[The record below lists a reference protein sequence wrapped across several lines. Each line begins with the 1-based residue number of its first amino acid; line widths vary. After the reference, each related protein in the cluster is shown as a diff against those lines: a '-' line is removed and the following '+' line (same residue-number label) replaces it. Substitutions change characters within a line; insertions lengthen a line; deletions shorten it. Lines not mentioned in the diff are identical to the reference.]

1 MQPSEIS
8 VLVLGTAGRAQ
19 ARVPDAPRL
28 SAASA
33 APLREIAAVDERGT
47 ARTLYLPIERP
58 LTIAVDGRELVTLM
72 TLGAAP
78 EWLVLGYLLNQRII
92 DDAAALQS
100 IEVDWTKNIARVSS
114 RRKRSDESVKAAAQ
128 GAGAATPLG
137 CALGTGFSDVMRHF
151 DAGAAHGSASTTSS
165 SGPPSSSAAAAGA
178 TADGA
183 ATVGTPRPLQG
194 PSISSISHVEI
205 LAILECM
212 RRHDAVH
219 RAAGSV
225 HSCALFQG
233 GELCAAVEDISR
245 HNGIDTITGF
255 MALHGMRGADKTLFT
270 TGRLTGEMVMKAAHN
285 GIPVMISRNGTTAMG
300 YELAAKLGMTLIGR
314 AANRRYM
321 CYIGAE
327 RIVRDSGPA

>member
-1 MQPSEIS
+1 MQPSDICA
-8 VLVLGTAGRAQ
+8 LVLGTAGRAP

-33 APLREIAAVDERGT
+33 TPLREIAAFDERGT
-47 ARTLYLPIERP
+47 ARSLYLPIERP

-78 EWLVLGYLLNQRII
+78 EWLVLGYLRNQRFI
-92 DDAAALQS
+92 DDVAALQS
-100 IEVDWTKNIARVSS
+100 IQVDWTKNIARVTS
-114 RRKRSDESVKAAAQ
+114 RQERLDESVKAAAQ

-137 CALGTGFSDVMRHF
+137 CALGTGFNDVMRHL
-151 DAGAAHGSASTTSS
+151 DAGAAE
-165 SGPPSSSAAAAGA
+165 AAAAAVGA
-178 TADGA
+178 PG
-183 ATVGTPRPLQG
+183 RLQE
-194 PSISSISHVEI
+194 PSISHAEI

-233 GELCAAVEDISR
+233 GELWAAVEDVSR

-255 MALHGMRGADKTLFT
+255 MALHGMHGADKTLFT

-314 AANRRYM
+314 AANRRYT
-321 CYIGAE
+321 CFIGAE
-327 RIVRDSGPA
+327 RIGRDAGPA

>member
-1 MQPSEIS
+1 MQPGDIS
-8 VLVLGTAGRAQ
+8 ALVLGAAGRAP

-33 APLREIAAVDERGT
+33 AQLREIAAVDERGT
-47 ARTLYLPIERP
+47 ARSLHLPIERP

-78 EWLVLGYLLNQRII
+78 EWLVLGYLRNQRII
-92 DDAAALQS
+92 DDVAALQS
-100 IEVDWTKNIARVSS
+100 IEVDWTRNIARVTS
-114 RRKRSDESVKAAAQ
+114 RQERLDQSVKAAAQ

-137 CALGTGFSDVMRHF
+137 CALGTGFSDVMRHLH
-151 DAGAAHGSASTTSS
+151 AGAAMAS
-165 SGPPSSSAAAAGA
+165 AAGA
-178 TADGA
+178 TVDGA
-183 ATVGTPRPLQG
+183 AVDGAAAVGAPGRLQE
-194 PSISSISHVEI
+194 PSISHAEI

-233 GELCAAVEDISR
+233 GELWVAVEDVSR
-245 HNGIDTITGF
+245 HNGVDTITGF
-255 MALHGMRGADKTLFT
+255 MALHGMDGADKALFT

-300 YELAAKLGMTLIGR
+300 YELGAKLGMTLIGR
-314 AANRRYM
+314 AANSRYM

-327 RIVRDSGPA
+327 RIGRDAGPA

>member
-1 MQPSEIS
+1 MQPSDIS
-8 VLVLGTAGRAQ
+8 ALVLGTAGRAP

-47 ARTLYLPIERP
+47 PRSLYLPIERP
-58 LTIAVDGRELVTLM
+58 LTIAVDGREVVTLM

-78 EWLVLGYLLNQRII
+78 EWLVLGYLRNQRFI
-92 DDAAALQS
+92 DDVAALQS
-100 IEVDWTKNIARVSS
+100 IEVDWTQNIARVTS
-114 RRKRSDESVKAAAQ
+114 RQGRLDESVTAAAQ
-128 GAGAATPLG
+128 GAGAAIPLG
-137 CALGTGFSDVMRHF
+137 CALGTGFGDVMRHL
-151 DAGAAHGSASTTSS
+151 DTGAAKAS
-165 SGPPSSSAAAAGA
+165 PAAAAAGA
-178 TADGA
+178 MVDGA
-183 ATVGTPRPLQG
+183 AAVGTAGRLQE
-194 PSISSISHVEI
+194 PSISHAEI

-212 RRHDAVH
+212 HRHDAIH

-225 HSCALFQG
+225 HSCGLFQG
-233 GELCAAVEDISR
+233 GELWAAVEDVSR

-255 MALHGMRGADKTLFT
+255 MALHGMHGADKALFT

-327 RIVRDSGPA
+327 RIGRDARPA

>member
-1 MQPSEIS
+1 MQPGDIS
-8 VLVLGTAGRAQ
+8 ALVLGAAGRAP

-33 APLREIAAVDERGT
+33 AQLREIAAVDERGT
-47 ARTLYLPIERP
+47 ARSLHLPIERP

-78 EWLVLGYLLNQRII
+78 EWLVLGYLRNQRII
-92 DDAAALQS
+92 DDVAALQS
-100 IEVDWTKNIARVSS
+100 IEVDWTRSIARVIS
-114 RRKRSDESVKAAAQ
+114 RQERLDQSVKAAAQ
-128 GAGAATPLG
+128 GAGTATPLG
-137 CALGTGFSDVMRHF
+137 CALGTGFSDVMRHLH
-151 DAGAAHGSASTTSS
+151 AGAAMA
-165 SGPPSSSAAAAGA
+165 SAAAAGA
-178 TADGA
+178 TVDGA
-183 ATVGTPRPLQG
+183 AAVGAPGRPQE
-194 PSISSISHVEI
+194 PTISHAEI

-233 GELCAAVEDISR
+233 GELWVAVEDVSR
-245 HNGIDTITGF
+245 HNGVDTVTGF
-255 MALHGMRGADKTLFT
+255 MALHGMDGADKALFT

-285 GIPVMISRNGTTAMG
+285 GIPVMISRNGTTAAG

-327 RIVRDSGPA
+327 RIGREAGPA

>member
-1 MQPSEIS
+1 MQSSDIS
-8 VLVLGTAGRAQ
+8 ALVLGTAGRAP

-33 APLREIAAVDERGT
+33 APLREVVAVDERGA
-47 ARTLYLPIERP
+47 ARSLHLPIERP

-78 EWLVLGYLLNQRII
+78 EWLVLGYLRNQRFI
-92 DDAAALQS
+92 DDVAALQS
-100 IEVDWTKNIARVSS
+100 IEVDWTKNIARVTS
-114 RRKRSDESVKAAAQ
+114 RQKGSDESVKAAAQ
-128 GAGAATPLG
+128 RAGTATLLG
-137 CALGTGFSDVMRHF
+137 CALGTGFGDVMRHL
-151 DAGAAHGSASTTSS
+151 DTGAAKA
-165 SGPPSSSAAAAGA
+165 SAAAAGA
-178 TADGA
+178 MVDA
-183 ATVGTPRPLQG
+183 ATAVGAPGRLQG
-194 PSISSISHVEI
+194 PSISHAEI

-233 GELCAAVEDISR
+233 GELWAAVEDVSR

-255 MALHGMRGADKTLFT
+255 MALHGMDGADKVLFT
-270 TGRLTGEMVMKAAHN
+270 TGRLTGEMVMKAAHS

-314 AANRRYM
+314 AANRRYI

-327 RIVRDSGPA
+327 RIGRDAHVIPLGD

>member
-1 MQPSEIS
+1 MQPGDIS
-8 VLVLGTAGRAQ
+8 ALVLGPAGRAP

-33 APLREIAAVDERGT
+33 AALREIAAVDERGT
-47 ARTLYLPIERP
+47 ARSLHLPIERP

-78 EWLVLGYLLNQRII
+78 EWLVLGYLRNQRFI
-92 DDAAALQS
+92 DDVAALQS
-100 IEVDWTKNIARVSS
+100 IEVDWTKNIARVTS
-114 RRKRSDESVKAAAQ
+114 RQERLDESVKATAQ
-128 GAGAATPLG
+128 GAAATPMG
-137 CALGTGFSDVMRHF
+137 CALGTGFSDVMRHL
-151 DAGAAHGSASTTSS
+151 DAGAAK
-165 SGPPSSSAAAAGA
+165 AAAA
-178 TADGA
+178 TAAGVIA
-183 ATVGTPRPLQG
+183 
-194 PSISSISHVEI
+194 PSISHAEI

-212 RRHDAVH
+212 HRHDAVH

-233 GELCAAVEDISR
+233 GELWAAVEDVSR

-255 MALHGMRGADKTLFT
+255 MALHGMHGADKILFT

-327 RIVRDSGPA
+327 RIGRDAGPA

>member
-1 MQPSEIS
+1 MQPSDIS
-8 VLVLGTAGRAQ
+8 ALVLGTAGRAP

-33 APLREIAAVDERGT
+33 APLREIAAVDARGT
-47 ARTLYLPIERP
+47 PRSLYLPIERP
-58 LTIAVDGRELVTLM
+58 LTIAVDGREVVTLM

-78 EWLVLGYLLNQRII
+78 EWLVLGYLRNQRFI
-92 DDAAALQS
+92 DDVAALQS
-100 IEVDWTKNIARVSS
+100 IEVDWTQNIARVTS
-114 RRKRSDESVKAAAQ
+114 RQGRLDESVMAAAQ
-128 GAGAATPLG
+128 GAGAAIPLG
-137 CALGTGFSDVMRHF
+137 CALGTGFGDVMRHL
-151 DAGAAHGSASTTSS
+151 DTGAAKAS
-165 SGPPSSSAAAAGA
+165 PAAAAAGA
-178 TADGA
+178 MVDGA
-183 ATVGTPRPLQG
+183 AAGTAGRLQE
-194 PSISSISHVEI
+194 PSVSHAEI

-212 RRHDAVH
+212 HRHDAIH

-225 HSCALFQG
+225 HSCGLFQG
-233 GELCAAVEDISR
+233 GELWAAVEDVSR

-255 MALHGMRGADKTLFT
+255 MALHGMHGADKTLFT

-327 RIVRDSGPA
+327 RIGRDAGPA

>member
-1 MQPSEIS
+1 MQPGDIS
-8 VLVLGTAGRAQ
+8 ALVLGAAGRAP

-33 APLREIAAVDERGT
+33 AQLREIAAVDERGT
-47 ARTLYLPIERP
+47 ARSLHLPIERP

-78 EWLVLGYLLNQRII
+78 EWLVLGYLRNQRFI
-92 DDAAALQS
+92 DDVAALQS
-100 IEVDWTKNIARVSS
+100 IEVDWTQNIARVTS
-114 RRKRSDESVKAAAQ
+114 RQGRLDESVTAAAQ
-128 GAGAATPLG
+128 GAGAAIPLG
-137 CALGTGFSDVMRHF
+137 CALGTGFGDVMRHL
-151 DAGAAHGSASTTSS
+151 DTGAAKAS
-165 SGPPSSSAAAAGA
+165 PAAAAAGA
-178 TADGA
+178 MVDGA
-183 ATVGTPRPLQG
+183 AAGPAGRLQE
-194 PSISSISHVEI
+194 PSVSHAEI

-212 RRHDAVH
+212 HRHDAIH

-225 HSCALFQG
+225 HSCGLFQG
-233 GELCAAVEDISR
+233 GELWAAVEDISR

-255 MALHGMRGADKTLFT
+255 MALHGMHGADKTLFT

-327 RIVRDSGPA
+327 RIGRDAGPT

>member
-1 MQPSEIS
+1 MQPSDICA
-8 VLVLGTAGRAQ
+8 LVLGTAGRGP
-19 ARVPDAPRL
+19 ARVPNAPRL

-33 APLREIAAVDERGT
+33 ASLREIAAVDERGT
-47 ARTLYLPIERP
+47 ARSLYLPVERP

-78 EWLVLGYLLNQRII
+78 EWLVLGYLRNQRFI
-92 DDAAALQS
+92 DDVGALQS
-100 IEVDWTKNIARVSS
+100 IEVDWTKNIARVTS
-114 RRKRSDESVKAAAQ
+114 RRERLDESVKAAAQ

-137 CALGTGFSDVMRHF
+137 CALGTVFSDVMLHL
-151 DAGAAHGSASTTSS
+151 DADAAKAS
-165 SGPPSSSAAAAGA
+165 AAGA
-178 TADGA
+178 MVDGA
-183 ATVGTPRPLQG
+183 AAVAAPGRLQE
-194 PSISSISHVEI
+194 PSISHAEI

-212 RRHDAVH
+212 HRHDAVH

-225 HSCALFQG
+225 HSCALFRG
-233 GELCAAVEDISR
+233 GELWAAVEDVSR

-255 MALHGMRGADKTLFT
+255 MALHGMHGADKTLFT

-300 YELAAKLGMTLIGR
+300 YALAAKLGMTLIGR

-327 RIVRDSGPA
+327 RIGRDAGPA

>member
-1 MQPSEIS
+1 MQPSDVS
-8 VLVLGTAGRAQ
+8 ALVLGAAGRVPAP
-19 ARVPDAPRL
+19 VPDAPRL

-33 APLREIAAVDERGT
+33 AALREIAAVDERGT
-47 ARTLYLPIERP
+47 ARSLYLSIERP
-58 LTIAVDGRELVTLM
+58 LTITVDGRELVTLM

-78 EWLVLGYLLNQRII
+78 EWLVLGYLRNQRLI
-92 DDAAALQS
+92 DDVAALQS
-100 IEVDWTKNIARVSS
+100 VEVDWTKNIARVTS
-114 RRKRSDESVKAAAQ
+114 RQGGLDESVKAAAQ
-128 GAGAATPLG
+128 GAGVATPLG
-137 CALGTGFSDVMRHF
+137 CALGTGFSDVMRHL
-151 DAGAAHGSASTTSS
+151 DTSAAKAS
-165 SGPPSSSAAAAGA
+165 PDAAAAGA
-178 TADGA
+178 MLDGA
-183 ATVGTPRPLQG
+183 TAVGTAGRLQM
-194 PSISSISHVEI
+194 PSISHAEI

-233 GELCAAVEDISR
+233 GELWVAVEDVSR

-255 MALHGMRGADKTLFT
+255 IALHGMHGADKALFT
-270 TGRLTGEMVMKAAHN
+270 TGRLTGEMVMKAAYN

-314 AANRRYM
+314 AANRRYV

-327 RIVRDSGPA
+327 RIARDAAPA

>member
-1 MQPSEIS
+1 MQPSDIS
-8 VLVLGTAGRAQ
+8 ALVLGTAGRAP

-33 APLREIAAVDERGT
+33 APLREIAAVDARGT
-47 ARTLYLPIERP
+47 PRSLYLPIERP
-58 LTIAVDGRELVTLM
+58 LTIAVDGREVVTLM

-78 EWLVLGYLLNQRII
+78 EWLVLGYLRNQRFI
-92 DDAAALQS
+92 DDVAALQS
-100 IEVDWTKNIARVSS
+100 IEVDWTQNIARVTS
-114 RRKRSDESVKAAAQ
+114 RQGRLDESVMAAAQ
-128 GAGAATPLG
+128 GAGAAIPLG
-137 CALGTGFSDVMRHF
+137 CALGTGFGDVMRHL
-151 DAGAAHGSASTTSS
+151 DTGAAKAS
-165 SGPPSSSAAAAGA
+165 PAAAAAGA
-178 TADGA
+178 MVDGA
-183 ATVGTPRPLQG
+183 AAGTAGRLQE
-194 PSISSISHVEI
+194 PSVSHAEI

-212 RRHDAVH
+212 HRHDAIH

-225 HSCALFQG
+225 HSCGLFQG
-233 GELCAAVEDISR
+233 GELWAAVEDVSR

-255 MALHGMRGADKTLFT
+255 MALHGMHGADKTLFT

-327 RIVRDSGPA
+327 RIGRDAGPT

>member
-1 MQPSEIS
+1 MQPSDIS
-8 VLVLGTAGRAQ
+8 ALVLGAAGRAS

-33 APLREIAAVDERGT
+33 APLRKIAAVDERGT
-47 ARTLYLPIERP
+47 ARSPYLPIERP

-78 EWLVLGYLLNQRII
+78 EWLVLGYLRNQRFI
-92 DDAAALQS
+92 DDVAALQS
-100 IEVDWTKNIARVSS
+100 IEVDWTKNIARVTS
-114 RRKRSDESVKAAAQ
+114 RQESLDESVKAATQ

-137 CALGTGFSDVMRHF
+137 CALGTGFSDVMRHL
-151 DAGAAHGSASTTSS
+151 DAGAAKAS
-165 SGPPSSSAAAAGA
+165 AAGA
-178 TADGA
+178 VVDGA
-183 ATVGTPRPLQG
+183 AAVAAPGRLQE
-194 PSISSISHVEI
+194 PSISHAEI

-233 GELCAAVEDISR
+233 GELWAAVEDVSR
-245 HNGIDTITGF
+245 HNGVDTITGF
-255 MALHGMRGADKTLFT
+255 MALHGIHGAGKTLFT

-327 RIVRDSGPA
+327 RIGRDAAPE

>member
-1 MQPSEIS
+1 MKPGDIS
-8 VLVLGTAGRAQ
+8 ALVLGTADREP

-33 APLREIAAVDERGT
+33 ATLREISAVDERGT
-47 ARTLYLPIERP
+47 PRSLHLPIERP

-78 EWLVLGYLLNQRII
+78 EWLVLGYLRNQRFI
-92 DDAAALQS
+92 DDVGALQS
-100 IEVDWTKNIARVSS
+100 IEVDWTKNIARVTL
-114 RRKRSDESVKAAAQ
+114 RQERLDESVKAAAQ

-137 CALGTGFSDVMRHF
+137 CALGTGFSDVMRHL
-151 DAGAAHGSASTTSS
+151 DAGAAAV
-165 SGPPSSSAAAAGA
+165 AAPG
-178 TADGA
+178 
-183 ATVGTPRPLQG
+183 RLQE
-194 PSISSISHVEI
+194 PSISHAEI

-233 GELCAAVEDISR
+233 GKLWAAVEDVSR

-255 MALHGMRGADKTLFT
+255 MALHGMQGADKTLFT

-327 RIVRDSGPA
+327 RIGRDAAPA

>member
-1 MQPSEIS
+1 MQPSDIS
-8 VLVLGTAGRAQ
+8 ALVLGTAGRAP

-33 APLREIAAVDERGT
+33 APLREIAAVDARGT
-47 ARTLYLPIERP
+47 PRSLYLPIERP
-58 LTIAVDGRELVTLM
+58 LTIAVDGREVVTLM

-78 EWLVLGYLLNQRII
+78 EWLVLGYLRNQRFI
-92 DDAAALQS
+92 DDVAALQS
-100 IEVDWTKNIARVSS
+100 IEVDWTQNIARVTS
-114 RRKRSDESVKAAAQ
+114 RQGRLDESVMAAAQ
-128 GAGAATPLG
+128 GAGAAIPLG
-137 CALGTGFSDVMRHF
+137 CALGTGFGDVMRHL
-151 DAGAAHGSASTTSS
+151 DTGAAKAS
-165 SGPPSSSAAAAGA
+165 PAAAAAGA
-178 TADGA
+178 MVDGA
-183 ATVGTPRPLQG
+183 AAGTAGRLQE
-194 PSISSISHVEI
+194 PSVSHAEI

-212 RRHDAVH
+212 HRHDAIH

-225 HSCALFQG
+225 HSCGLFQG
-233 GELCAAVEDISR
+233 GELWAAVEDVSR

-255 MALHGMRGADKTLFT
+255 MALHGMHGADKTLFT

-327 RIVRDSGPA
+327 RITRGAEPA